1 MLWSG
6 NTWNYRA
13 ALDEAGVRGAKVEDE
28 DGDGHGKSA
37 VKYYR
42 ILKSLDVVEYEKRL
56 QNILKQVFR
65 NLAMKVV
72 VEAKPVED
80 SNVAEFLEELRKLP
94 NLHFEK

>member
-13 ALDEAGVRGAKVEDE
+13 ALEEAWVRGAKVEDE
-28 DGDGHGKSA
+28 DGEGQGKSA
-37 VKYYR
+37 GKLYR
-42 ILKSLDVVEYEKRL
+42 IVKSLDVTEEEKRV
-56 QNILKQVFR
+56 QNILKQVFQ

-72 VEAKPVED
+72 VEAEPVED
-80 SNVAEFLEELRKLP
+80 SNVAEFIEELRKLP

>member
-13 ALDEAGVRGAKVEDE
+13 ALEEAGVRGAKVEDE
-28 DGDGHGKSA
+28 DGEGQGKSDG
-37 VKYYR
+37 KWYR
-42 ILKSLDVVEYEKRL
+42 ILKSLDITEEEKRV
-56 QNILKQVFR
+56 QNILKQVFQ

-72 VEAKPVED
+72 VEAEPVED
-80 SNVAEFLEELRKLP
+80 SNVAQFIKELRKLS